1 MIILK
6 GLTVHKI
13 LNMIILL
20 ALLLS
25 LISCED
31 DAVSQFRD
39 NIIKVQLLDS
49 ATNSPMVNQE
59 ISIYYAL
66 EKVSSTLGNYKF
78 GVRSNPIFQN
88 MTMFYNIKNSSKIR
102 ITINDAKNFGII
114 KELYNSASLESGSHA
129 VTKNSNVFTSGFY
142 MLQFYL
148 NGSHSN
154 NMKILIANN
163 SYVVLDGDGWNKV
176 GNPYFSLVTD
186 NNGII
191 NVNMNVFKDIGTQIQ
206 RIYDSGSDMGID
218 EVINGFHCIT
228 SIPTTTGSKQYR
240 KTVRI
245 AQCKDK
251 EFTWK
256 ISI

>member
-13 LNMIILL
+13 LNKIILL

-25 LISCED
+25 MISCED

-49 ATNSPMVNQE
+49 ATNSPMANQE
-59 ISIYYAL
+59 VDMFYAI
-66 EKVSSTLGNYKF
+66 EKVSTKEGMYVF
-78 GVRSNPIFQN
+78 GVMPNPIFN
-88 MTMFYNIKNSSKIR
+88 EMTLYYNLKDSAKIR
-102 ITINDAKNFGII
+102 ITLNSLKDYSII
-114 KELYNSASLESGSHA
+114 KELYKSDTLEIGSHR
-129 VTKNSNVFTSGFY
+129 TMYDSREFTSGFY

-148 NGSHSN
+148 NGVHTN

-163 SYVVLDGDGWNKV
+163 SYVVLDDYAWNKI
-176 GNPYFSLVTD
+176 GNPYFSLVSD

-191 NVNMNVFKDIGTQIQ
+191 NVNMNIFKDIGTQIQ
-206 RIYDSGSDMGID
+206 RMYANGNDMGVF

-228 SIPTTTGSKQYR
+228 SIPTTTGSKQYGQ
-240 KTVRI
+240 TVRT
-245 AQCKDK
+245 AECKDK
-251 EFTWK
+251 QFTWK